1 MSLSAAITI
10 ASFISPRLTIYIVYK
25 TEGELGTAIKE
36 SGIPRE
42 KLFITTKASMADN
55 QDLQSAIKSSL
66 SKLQLDYVDL

>member
-1 MSLSAAITI
+1 M
-10 ASFISPRLTIYIVYK
+10 YK